1 MTGEAKVSF
10 VNKQNKKNDR
20 IVYRSDEIIFNQV
33 GLQFLP
39 KRGLLRISLRQ
50 ARIWNLLED
59 SLAKESVSN
68 IKNIAKG
75 TTDPI
80 QVKRNPCNNFEK
92 SM

>member
-1 MTGEAKVSF
+1 M
-10 VNKQNKKNDR
+10 
-20 IVYRSDEIIFNQV
+20 VYRYDEIIFNQV

-68 IKNIAKG
+68 IKNVAKG
-75 TTDPI
+75 TTDPRH
-80 QVKRNPCNNFEK
+80 VVK
-92 SM
+92 SMHQF